1 MRKNSIFFVLLFLS
15 VVHLTA
21 QPSKERIKSFRAA
34 IFVEELQ
41 LTVKESEVFWPIY
54 NAYEVEREALQQ
66 KYQTSRKQMDL
77 LSDKE
82 AEKQI
87 EEMFKME
94 EEQVAIKRKY
104 YSKFAEVLP
113 IRKVIRIPK
122 AEQRFRKL
130 LLERI
135 KDAKD
140 TNSLDEH

>member
-1 MRKNSIFFVLLFLS
+1 MQKNSVLFVLLFLS

-21 QPSKERIKSFRAA
+21 QSSKERIKAFRAA

-41 LTVKESEVFWPIY
+41 LTAKESEVFWPIY
-54 NAYEVEREALQQ
+54 NAYELEREALQQ
-66 KYQTSRKQMDL
+66 KYQTSRKQIDL

-82 AEKQI
+82 AEQQI

-104 YSKFAEVLP
+104 YNKFTEVLP
-113 IRKVIRIPK
+113 VRKVIRIPK

-140 TNSLDEH
+140 TSGLNDH